1 MGFLSGI
8 PILELVDAVSGKAT
22 LEGNQLSEQLAV
34 PILMKDRKSRIGI
47 LASGGFGFESNFM
60 ERGSMNLG
68 IIYSNIHYKFDP
80 GISSHNI
87 TEPELLNPDG
97 SGIDFIVA
105 YYFIF

>member
-1 MGFLSGI
+1 MGFWSGI
-8 PILELVDAVSGKAT
+8 SILELVDAVSGKAT

-60 ERGSMNLG
+60 ERGAMNLG
-68 IIYSNIHYKFDP
+68 IRYSNIHYKFDP
-80 GISSHNI
+80 GRSSHNI